1 MPADI
6 LHAGES
12 AGAIDTSFPALE
24 MRGIDKRFPGV
35 LALEGVDL
43 TLQPG
48 KVHALMGENGAGKST
63 LIKIMAG
70 VYGKDAGTIR
80 IQGREVDIKS
90 PRDSLK
96 QGIKVV
102 FQEIALI
109 SEFTVAENIFLEGY
123 PTGKGGSIDWKKI
136 RARFRR
142 PVQTHRL
149 QCRPRRA
156 DRVLPVSQQ
165 QMVEIARAL
174 AHEAR
179 IVVMDEPTSSLTPNE
194 ISSCCLPSSA
204 G

>member
-1 MPADI
+1 
-6 LHAGES
+6 
-12 AGAIDTSFPALE
+12 
-24 MRGIDKRFPGV
+24 
-35 LALEGVDL
+35 
-43 TLQPG
+43 
-48 KVHALMGENGAGKST
+48 MGENGAGKST

-136 RARFRR
+136 TRRFRR
-142 PVQTHRL
+142 PVQAHRL
-149 QCRPRRA
+149 QCRSRRA
-156 DRVLPVSQQ
+156 HRVAAGQPAADGGDR
-165 QMVEIARAL
+165 
-174 AHEAR
+174 
-179 IVVMDEPTSSLTPNE
+179 
-194 ISSCCLPSSA
+194 A
-204 G
+204 GAGA